1 MTATDTGRTRRP
13 QLTDTIAH
21 LNDIIEGLSTA
32 VPAVVAD
39 SLKQAFGADFAAA
52 VGRAVADALTGTV
65 RDLVRAEVAALLA
78 ERPTVPVQP
87 MPTVADAP
95 APIPCP
101 APQSPRPTLKARV
114 RTGLTRLKGW
124 AGRQL
129 DAATGVAVVGW
140 AMLRLVAAAVA
151 HSPVAVASAVLS
163 GLTFGVLAAVTEP
176 AVAVALTAVSVGTL
190 TASAV
195 SAAPLVRAAVE
206 LDLDRDPA

>member
-13 QLTDTIAH
+13 QLNDTITH

-39 SLKQAFGADFAAA
+39 SLKLAFGADFAAA
-52 VGRAVADALTGTV
+52 VGRAVADALAPTV
-65 RDLVRAEVAALLA
+65 RDLVRAEVAALRA

-95 APIPCP
+95 APAARP
-101 APQSPRPTLKARV
+101 APPPPRPTLKARV
-114 RTGLTRLKGW
+114 RTGLTRLKAW

-140 AMLRLVAAAVA
+140 AMLRLVAAAVV
-151 HSPVAVASAVLS
+151 HSPAAVAAAVLS
-163 GLTFGVLAAVTEP
+163 GLAFGVLAAVAEP

-206 LDLDRDPA
+206 LDLDRDLT

>member
-13 QLTDTIAH
+13 QLNDTITH

-39 SLKQAFGADFAAA
+39 SLKLAFGAEFAAA
-52 VGRAVADALTGTV
+52 LGRAVADTLAGTV
-65 RDLVRAEVAALLA
+65 RDLVRAEVAAVRSELTPAMPEAETPTPTPLLA
-78 ERPTVPVQP
+78 PQPPKPTW
-87 MPTVADAP
+87 
-95 APIPCP
+95 
-101 APQSPRPTLKARV
+101 KARV
-114 RTGLTRLKGW
+114 RTVWTRVQAW

-129 DAATGVAVVGW
+129 DAVLGVAIVGW

-151 HSPVAVASAVLS
+151 HSPAAVATAILS